1 MSGAA
6 KARICSLA
14 DAAGFVVYQMEEGT
28 WTWRAEGGLGR
39 LFRELDALDTEAGF
53 ASDHDAARGA
63 LLALTIVLDGYVDSP
78 EFEGPTGALM
88 SASEKE
94 TSHVDR

>member
-14 DAAGFVVYQMEEGT
+14 DAAGFAVFQMEGGT
-28 WTWRAEGGLGR
+28 WTWRADGGLRR
-39 LFRELDALDTEAGF
+39 LFSELGALGTEAGF

-78 EFEGPTGALM
+78 EFDGPTGAPM

-94 TSHVDR
+94 TSHVDC